1 MSGNSPISYNN
12 NYTKL
17 FQVRSIDK
25 CDNAQSIELY
35 KNKLTNDYLLYRY
48 VHNDNSYPLKIVH
61 KFTSLIGYEMIESNG
76 IISLLIT
83 TVYGNSNIVSHK
95 FTACCGTKLHVLQVE
110 NEIIKHLL

>member
-1 MSGNSPISYNN
+1 MKHNN

-61 KFTSLIGYEMIESNG
+61 KFTSLIGYEMIETNG
-76 IISLLIT
+76 LISLLIT